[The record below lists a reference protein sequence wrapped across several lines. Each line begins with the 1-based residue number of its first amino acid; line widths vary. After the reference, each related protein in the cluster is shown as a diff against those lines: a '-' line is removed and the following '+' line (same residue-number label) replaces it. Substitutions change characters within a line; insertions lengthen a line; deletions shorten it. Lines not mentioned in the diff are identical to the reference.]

1 MTPRSARTSD
11 RLRLR
16 GRGDL
21 RPARSLLLALSLLLL
36 GWLAP
41 GATTL
46 ASTASSPNGPVVPV
60 YGQQWGPW
68 GPQDLGTSTST
79 ISADGCALTASAMLL
94 EAYGV
99 NTNPGVLNQWLITN
113 GGYVDQNLLVWG
125 AVAQYAA
132 AQGVQISYTGW
143 EGYNLSAIDSSLAAG
158 NPVIA
163 QVTLD
168 GNMHFVLI
176 TGTGPAG
183 ALWINDPWYG
193 DHTTFQSR
201 YGNPATGIQSIRLY
215 SGTPVAADQLSSMAA
230 GSPAT
235 VSSPS
240 GGLGA
245 DANGAALRLLPY
257 TTPTSGWAQG
267 TTVTVSSW
275 TSQQIAFTVPAGT
288 GPGYVVVETSYG
300 NPNFWFPYVPTDST
314 PVAATSVS
322 PQSGPAAGGT
332 TVTITGSGF
341 VVPSEVEFGTQPA
354 TSTQV
359 VSPTEIQAVA
369 PSGTGSQAVS
379 VTNWLGT
386 ATAPTP
392 YSYPVS
398 GPPGALSP
406 LPPSRICDTRSG
418 NPSNLSGGAA
428 QCDGH
433 TLTQG
438 APLAVQVAGLGGVP
452 ASGAT
457 AAVLNVTVTDPTS
470 AGYLTVYPAGE
481 AAPLASN
488 LDFMAGETVA
498 NLVEVGLGTRGQV
511 EVVTNATSTD
521 VTVDVEGYVAPPAVA
536 GEGLYQP
543 VASPTRICDTRQAQ
557 PANQCTGKT
566 LGPQGTL
573 TIQVTGLAGVPQGA
587 VAVAANV
594 TVTDTTAPSYLTVFP
609 GGTRP
614 TASNLNWMPGATVP
628 NLTISALSSGGSITL
643 YNDAGSADVVVDVL
657 GYYTPAGGNGT
668 QFNPLTTPTR
678 VCDTRQV
685 APANQCSGKTL
696 PTAGT
701 LTVQVT
707 GLAGVPAGAVA
718 AVVSV
723 TATDTSAPSYLTVY
737 PGGVR
742 PLASSLNWTAGQTV
756 PNLVIATLSA
766 TGSLTVYND
775 QGTTD
780 LVIDVLGWY
789 S

>member
-1 MTPRSARTSD
+1 
-11 RLRLR
+11 
-16 GRGDL
+16 
-21 RPARSLLLALSLLLL
+21 
-36 GWLAP
+36 
-41 GATTL
+41 
-46 ASTASSPNGPVVPV
+46 VIPV
-60 YGQQWGPW
+60 YGQQWQPW
-68 GPQDLGTSTST
+68 GPEDLGTSTST
-79 ISADGCALTASAMLL
+79 IAAEGCALTASAMLL

-99 NTNPGVLNQWLITN
+99 NTNPGALNQWLISN
-113 GGYVDQNLLVWG
+113 SGYVDQNLLVWG
-125 AVAQYAA
+125 AIAQYAA
-132 AQGVQISYTGW
+132 TLGVQVSYTGW
-143 EGYNLSAIDSSLAAG
+143 EGYNATAVASSLAAG

-176 TGTGPAG
+176 TGTGPGG

-215 SGTPVAADQLSSMAA
+215 SGTPVASDQLSSMAA

-245 DANGAALRLLPY
+245 EANGAALLLLPY
-257 TTPTSGWAQG
+257 TTSTSSWTQG
-267 TTVTVSSW
+267 TPVTVSSW
-275 TSQQIAFTVPAGT
+275 TAQQIAFTVPAGT

-300 NPNFWFPYVPTDST
+300 DPNFWFPFTPAGST
-314 PVAATSVS
+314 PVTASSLS
-322 PQSGPAAGGT
+322 PQDGPAAGGT
-332 TVTITGSGF
+332 VVTITGSGF

-354 TSTQV
+354 ASTQV

-379 VTNWLGT
+379 VANWLGT

-438 APLAVQVAGLGGVP
+438 TPLTVQVAGLGGVP
-452 ASGAT
+452 PSGAT

-481 AAPLASN
+481 VAPLASN
-488 LDFMAGETVA
+488 LDFAVGETVA
-498 NLVEVGLGTRGQV
+498 NLVEVGLGAQGQV

-521 VTVDVEGYVAPPAVA
+521 VTMDVEGYVAPPTVA

-543 VASPTRICDTRQAQ
+543 LAAPTRICDTRQAQ

-566 LGPQGTL
+566 LGPQGAL
-573 TIQVTGLAGVPQGA
+573 TIQVTGLAGVPLGA

-628 NLTISALSSGGSITL
+628 NLTVSALSPGGALTVF
-643 YNDAGSADVVVDVL
+643 NDAGSADVVVDVL
-657 GYYTPAGGNGT
+657 GYYTPAGGSGT

-678 VCDTRQV
+678 ICDTRQA

-696 PTAGT
+696 GAQGT
-701 LTVQVT
+701 LTIQVT
-707 GLAGVPAGAVA
+707 GLAGVPQGAVA
-718 AVVSV
+718 VAVNV
-723 TATDTSAPSYLTVY
+723 TVTDTTTTSYLTVY
-737 PGGVR
+737 PGGAT
-742 PLASSLNWTAGQTV
+742 PLASSLNWSPGQTV
-756 PNLVIATLSA
+756 PNLVLAALSSTGTL
-766 TGSLTVYND
+766 TLYNA
-775 QGTTD
+775 QGATD
-780 LVIDVLGWY
+780 LVVDVEGWY